1 MGSQTDFGPTYAS
14 SLLMS
19 PILTDGHVIF
29 PAVDS
34 NEIIT
39 NVSNPRKNYKWG
51 RKDGFI
57 KIFSNKIVL
66 TEFEM
71 LDCHCFNLI
80 GLFKSQGVK

>member
-1 MGSQTDFGPTYAS
+1 MGSQTDVGLTYAS

-66 TEFEM
+66 TKFEM
-71 LDCHCFNLI
+71 LDRHCFNLI